1 LAARIATRLVDAD
14 AVVVSGVAIGIDGAA
29 QAATL
34 SAGGRTVGVI
44 GGGHAHPG
52 PRAHRLLRQQI
63 VDGGGALI
71 SEHHPLT
78 KPTKGTYP
86 RRNRVIAALSQA
98 TVVVEAPRVSG
109 ALITA
114 HIALELGRTVLVAP
128 GRVGEWATAGCLRL
142 LRETPARPL
151 VGLDEMI
158 VDLALDGAPDPVAK
172 AASLSSEAAMAMLRG
187 PELSVASRLRKA
199 PASLD
204 ILVDDT
210 GLAPS
215 VVSGAVTLL
224 LLRGWIQAVG
234 PAYLPAGPL
243 LGA

>member
-1 LAARIATRLVDAD
+1 
-14 AVVVSGVAIGIDGAA
+14 
-29 QAATL
+29 
-34 SAGGRTVGVI
+34 
-44 GGGHAHPG
+44 
-52 PRAHRLLRQQI
+52 
-63 VDGGGALI
+63 
-71 SEHHPLT
+71 
-78 KPTKGTYP
+78 
-86 RRNRVIAALSQA
+86 
-98 TVVVEAPRVSG
+98 
-109 ALITA
+109 
-114 HIALELGRTVLVAP
+114 
-128 GRVGEWATAGCLRL
+128 L

-158 VDLALDGAPDPVAK
+158 VDLALDGATDPVAK
-172 AASLSSEAAMAMLRG
+172 AAPLSSEAAMAMLRG

-243 LGA
+243 LSA